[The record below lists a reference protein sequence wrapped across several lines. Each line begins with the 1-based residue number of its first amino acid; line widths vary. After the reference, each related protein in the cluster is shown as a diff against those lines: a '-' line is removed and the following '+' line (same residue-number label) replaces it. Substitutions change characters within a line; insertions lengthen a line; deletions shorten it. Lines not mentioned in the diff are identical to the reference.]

1 MHRQQQRT
9 MTMTK
14 KQVNKIIKCI
24 ETTRNNTD
32 KSITQ
37 ISQMLNDLECAM
49 DEKYQS
55 QSEDWRQ
62 SNKGAKFEEK
72 IEQVQ
77 VLIQQIES
85 VFETFDDELD
95 SISAHLEQ

>member
-1 MHRQQQRT
+1 M
-9 MTMTK
+9 K

-49 DEKYQS
+49 DEKYHS
-55 QSEDWRQ
+55 QSESWRK
-62 SNKGAKFEEK
+62 SNKGSKLEEK

-77 VLIQQIES
+77 ILMQQIES
-85 VFETFDDELD
+85 VFETFDNELD
-95 SISAHLEQ
+95 DISAHLEQ